1 MIEVINNLT
10 LIFVTASITLLLF
23 DRIDHPSIPSYI
35 LAGIIVGPLVELIT
49 GVSLISQENILVLAQ
64 IGIAFLVF
72 ILGTDME
79 TSKFQRLVKGN
90 ISLTIL
96 KTGLIGLPVFLIAYF
111 TFFDIFNS
119 IYIALAASLSSSLI
133 SIELLDSKVRN
144 IIHHRLTYSINLI
157 QDLLAISIFIIIA
170 SEPLS
175 LPIVGMNLIIG
186 VTIML
191 VALTMKKLIPLL
203 IEYLGK
209 TREMYI
215 LISAST
221 LLVFSV
227 FSEVLGL
234 TIVVGAF
241 AAGLALSKKPYNQE
255 VVQTIGSLK
264 DFFSAIFFVS
274 LGALV
279 VLPTKNVLILSL
291 VLTAIIV
298 FVKPLIGAYFLQK
311 SFDKRTSYM
320 TSLNLDQV
328 SEYVLIIAIQAFIA
342 NTIVPVVFQAIIL
355 TATVTMITSSYT
367 SRHSEKIY
375 DFMKK
380 HKWLKVAEKDFV
392 DKNFSEKIKG
402 HFIIGGYDIQGKEIT
417 KMLRRE
423 GQKVVVIENN
433 PEKIL
438 DAQTNGLSYIYGDM
452 MVEDVWE
459 SAYFKDAKMIISTVP
474 LEKVS
479 EKVLELDT
487 DADKIIRAKNM
498 IQVKKYIEKC
508 IYVIYPH
515 FLATKKLIE
524 HLRGSLESED
534 YRKRL
539 RDITRR
545 EIS

>member
-10 LIFVTASITLLLF
+10 LIFIISSITLLLF

-35 LAGIIVGPLVELIT
+35 LAGIIVGPLGQFIT
-49 GVSLISQENILVLAQ
+49 GKSLISQENILVLAQ

-79 TSKFQRLVKGN
+79 TSNLQKYVKGN
-90 ISLTIL
+90 ISLTIF
-96 KTGLIGLPVFLIAYF
+96 KTSLIGIPVFLISYLF
-111 TFFDIFNS
+111 FFDLFNS
-119 IYIALAASLSSSLI
+119 IYITLAATLCSSLI

-144 IIHHRLTYSINLI
+144 IIHHRLTYSINFI
-157 QDLLAISIFIIIA
+157 QDLLAISVFIIIA
-170 SEPLS
+170 SDPVS
-175 LPIVGMNLIIG
+175 LPIVGMNLVIG
-186 VTIML
+186 VAIML
-191 VALTMKKLIPLL
+191 IALTIKKLIPLL
-203 IEYLGK
+203 IEHMGK

-215 LISAST
+215 LISASI
-221 LLVFSV
+221 LLVFSAL
-227 FSEVLGL
+227 SEILGL

-279 VLPTKNVLILSL
+279 VLPNKNVLILSL
-291 VLTAIIV
+291 ILTAVIV
-298 FVKPLIGAYFLQK
+298 FVKPLIGAYLLQRN
-311 SFDKRTSYM
+311 FDKRTSYM

-342 NTIVPVVFQAIIL
+342 NTILPDVFQAIIL
-355 TATVTMITSSYT
+355 TATITMITSSYT

-375 DFMKK
+375 DFMKE
-380 HKWLKVAEKDFV
+380 HKWLKVTEKDFV
-392 DKNFSEKIKG
+392 DKNFNEEISD
-402 HFIIGGYDIQGKEIT
+402 HFIIGGYDIQGKEISD
-417 KMLRRE
+417 MLRKQ
-423 GQKVVVIENN
+423 GQKVIVIDNN
-433 PEKIL
+433 PEKIN
-438 DAQTNGLSYIYGDM
+438 DAQSNGLNYIYGDM

-459 SAYFKDAKMIISTVP
+459 NAYFRDAKMIISTVP
-474 LEKVS
+474 LEKIS
-479 EKVLELDT
+479 DNVLDLKT

-498 IQVKKYIEKC
+498 KQVRKYIEKC